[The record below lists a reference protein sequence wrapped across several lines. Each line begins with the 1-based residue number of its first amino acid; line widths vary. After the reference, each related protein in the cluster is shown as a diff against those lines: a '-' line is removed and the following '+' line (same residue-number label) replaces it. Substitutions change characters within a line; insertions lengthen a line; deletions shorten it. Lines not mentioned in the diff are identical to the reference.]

1 MMLHGIFT
9 FCKFCQICVLVP
21 LVLCPMVTQTFLR
34 RLCSPLHK
42 PHGVIDPRALLCGLC
57 RFGAGR
63 LGRMAILDGQGNG
76 INNLGNTVSFLKGLA
91 YSDPQFPV
99 D

>member
-1 MMLHGIFT
+1 
-9 FCKFCQICVLVP
+9 
-21 LVLCPMVTQTFLR
+21 
-34 RLCSPLHK
+34 
-42 PHGVIDPRALLCGLC
+42 
-57 RFGAGR
+57 
-63 LGRMAILDGQGNG
+63 MAILDGQGNG